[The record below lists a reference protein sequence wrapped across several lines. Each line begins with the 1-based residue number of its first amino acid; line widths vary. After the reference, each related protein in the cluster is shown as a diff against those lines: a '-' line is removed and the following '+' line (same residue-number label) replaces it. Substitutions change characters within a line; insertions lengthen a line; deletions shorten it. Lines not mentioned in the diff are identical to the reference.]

1 MYTHLLGSA
10 LDERDRCRIGAS
22 PGEILADL
30 SWCRTL
36 LRHTG
41 PQSVAAGRF
50 EEVTTSLD
58 YDVALIVLAR
68 ALDVEFDVDR
78 FDNGERHLLEAA
90 LAGQGIGTGGADDP
104 TGVDR
109 DPGDSRSVRTSSSRP
124 GTIILGGP

>member
-10 LDERDRCRIGAS
+10 LDERDRCHIGAS

-30 SWCRTL
+30 SWCRAL
-36 LRHTG
+36 LRYSG
-41 PQSVAAGRF
+41 PQAVAAGRF

-68 ALDVEFDVDR
+68 ALDVEFDVER

-90 LAGQGIGTGGADDP
+90 LAGQGIGAGRPGDSA
-104 TGVDR
+104 GVGR
-109 DPGDSRSVRTSSSRP
+109 DNGDSRSVRTSSSRP
-124 GTIILGGP
+124 GTVLGGP